1 MNSDVKGKHR
11 LACACVKQ
19 PWVLLP
25 ALCKQGT
32 VVQACHPSKGACTG
46 WRLEGQKVKVF
57 FSYIWSSRLAWVDFV
72 KRKKERKTENGRA
85 LR

>member
-11 LACACVKQ
+11 LACACVK

-25 ALCKQGT
+25 ALCEQGT
-32 VVQACHPSKGACTG
+32 VVQACRPSQGACRG
-46 WRLEGQKVKVF
+46 WRLEGQKVKVL

-85 LR
+85 LW